1 MRSLHIRHSCAMAT
15 LLVLL
20 LSCPVVASAQQQGKK
35 IEQAIKHR
43 RAAFTLMSTYFS
55 RLTQTADGDRPYDK
69 AAVIA
74 DAKVVALLSKLPW
87 EGFTPGSETGNTR
100 AKEDIW
106 FEEDRF
112 HQLAT
117 ELETK
122 TTSLAKAAESGN
134 LQQIRRAFESVRDT
148 CTACHKAFRKP

>member
-1 MRSLHIRHSCAMAT
+1 MRPIRTSFYFSQ
-15 LLVLL
+15 LVLL
-20 LSCPVVASAQQQGKK
+20 TMLLGYPAWGHAQDKK

-55 RLTQTADGDRPYDK
+55 RLTQTVDGDRPYDK
-69 AAVIA
+69 AGVIA
-74 DAKVVALLSKLPW
+74 DAKVVALLSRLPW
-87 EGFTPGSETGNTR
+87 EGFTPGSDVGNTR

-112 HQLAT
+112 KKLAT
-117 ELETK
+117 ELETQ
-122 TTSLAKAAESGN
+122 TGAMAKIAESGD
-134 LQQIRRAFESVRDT
+134 LQQIKRTFENVRDT